1 MATAIR
7 NKVMDKNKLLLPI
20 SVLMGCII
28 LGGFYYAGELNKT
41 ASIERQQ
48 QRALD
53 QGRQDQSVKDL
64 ESRRTADTVRAKEEW
79 SAQLLEDCLTD
90 AEERY
95 NQIAQELAKAFDD
108 GKFKNVSNPQFPFDD
123 IKNNLQNDKDEC
135 FKKYPQG

>member
-64 ESRRTADTVRAKEEW
+64 ESRRTADTVRAKEEL

-135 FKKYPQG
+135 FKKY